1 MNHVSWTSI
10 LIGLALFLFGID
22 YLSLSLQELSPTR
35 LKNLLAK
42 CTSSTFKA
50 ILIGC
55 FITCIIQSSSATTAL
70 TVSLINAN
78 LLTFSQSI
86 GIIMGANIG
95 TTITAFIVGFDLFQ
109 YASFFLIIGAF
120 CLLFSNH
127 PKIKGLAQILFGL
140 GCLFYGLELMS
151 MHLEAITKLPEFMK
165 LVTLFTNHPILAMF
179 GGAITTALIQSSSA
193 MIAIVQQMYH
203 LKAISLYVSI
213 PYIFGCN
220 IGTTITAF
228 LSALKTNPSAKKAA
242 LFHFLFNVIGT
253 TFFMIFLTPFY
264 HLFLTF
270 RFYIPISPRLQLAFI
285 HGFFNI
291 VTTLLIFPCY
301 KHIITL
307 IESCFKKNC

>member
-1 MNHVSWTSI
+1 
-10 LIGLALFLFGID
+10 
-22 YLSLSLQELSPTR
+22 
-35 LKNLLAK
+35 
-42 CTSSTFKA
+42 
-50 ILIGC
+50 
-55 FITCIIQSSSATTAL
+55 
-70 TVSLINAN
+70 
-78 LLTFSQSI
+78 
-86 GIIMGANIG
+86 MGANIG
-95 TTITAFIVGFDLFQ
+95 TTITAIIVGFDLFQ

-228 LSALKTNPSAKKAA
+228 LSALKTNSSAKKAA

-291 VTTLLIFPCY
+291 VTTLLIFPFY

-307 IESCFKKNC
+307 IESCLKKNC

>member
-78 LLTFSQSI
+78 LMTFSQSI
-86 GIIMGANIG
+86 GIIMG
-95 TTITAFIVGFDLFQ
+95 GFDLFQ

-165 LVTLFTNHPILAMF
+165 LVTLFTNHPILAML

-213 PYIFGCN
+213 PYILGCN

-228 LSALKTNPSAKKAA
+228 LSALKTNSSAKKAA
-242 LFHFLFNVIGT
+242 FFHFLFNVIGT

-291 VTTLLIFPCY
+291 VTTLLIFPFY

>member
-1 MNHVSWTSI
+1 MNHVLWTSI

-35 LKNLLAK
+35 LKNLLSK

-78 LLTFSQSI
+78 LMTFSQSI

-151 MHLEAITKLPEFMK
+151 LHLEAITKLPEF
-165 LVTLFTNHPILAMF
+165 
-179 GGAITTALIQSSSA
+179 IQK
-193 MIAIVQQMYH
+193 IVE
-203 LKAISLYVSI
+203 K
-213 PYIFGCN
+213 
-220 IGTTITAF
+220 
-228 LSALKTNPSAKKAA
+228 
-242 LFHFLFNVIGT
+242 LFNNNV
-253 TFFMIFLTPFY
+253 LS
-264 HLFLTF
+264 LFSFKHDYDPEERKANQEFVRKHNLF
-270 RFYIPISPRLQLAFI
+270 NKREMKIPQNEKLIRLNNIARKQMELLKNNKSFNNLEYIENKVNNKQ
-285 HGFFNI
+285 
-291 VTTLLIFPCY
+291 TLPL
-301 KHIITL
+301 
-307 IESCFKKNC
+307 

>member
-1 MNHVSWTSI
+1 MNQVSWTSI

-78 LLTFSQSI
+78 LMTFSQSI

-140 GCLFYGLELMS
+140 GCLFYGLELNDECS
-151 MHLEAITKLPEFMK
+151 LAADSGRRGAAAGLPEAGAPAGAAHGPCSVGAQSRLHRPEHAVFQHLLPDAAWASHYASHGK
-165 LVTLFTNHPILAMF
+165 LGQVLGVSGIPVPRDRH
-179 GGAITTALIQSSSA
+179 
-193 MIAIVQQMYH
+193 
-203 LKAISLYVSI
+203 SL
-213 PYIFGCN
+213 
-220 IGTTITAF
+220 
-228 LSALKTNPSAKKAA
+228 L
-242 LFHFLFNVIGT
+242 
-253 TFFMIFLTPFY
+253 
-264 HLFLTF
+264 
-270 RFYIPISPRLQLAFI
+270 
-285 HGFFNI
+285 
-291 VTTLLIFPCY
+291 
-301 KHIITL
+301 
-307 IESCFKKNC
+307 

>member
-78 LLTFSQSI
+78 LMTFSQSI

-151 MHLEAITKLPEFMK
+151 MHLEAITKLPEFSNTFYK
-165 LVTLFTNHPILAMF
+165 SSYFSHAWWSHHHCSYSIIKCDNCYCPTNVSFKSHFPLCF
-179 GGAITTALIQSSSA
+179 
-193 MIAIVQQMYH
+193 Y
-203 LKAISLYVSI
+203 SLY
-213 PYIFGCN
+213 
-220 IGTTITAF
+220 
-228 LSALKTNPSAKKAA
+228 L
-242 LFHFLFNVIGT
+242 
-253 TFFMIFLTPFY
+253 
-264 HLFLTF
+264 
-270 RFYIPISPRLQLAFI
+270 RL
-285 HGFFNI
+285 
-291 VTTLLIFPCY
+291 
-301 KHIITL
+301 
-307 IESCFKKNC
+307 

>member
-95 TTITAFIVGFDLFQ
+95 TTITAIIVGFDLFQ
-109 YASFFLIIGAF
+109 YASFFLII
-120 CLLFSNH
+120 
-127 PKIKGLAQILFGL
+127 

-228 LSALKTNPSAKKAA
+228 LSALKTNSSAKKAA

-291 VTTLLIFPCY
+291 VTTLLIFPFY
-301 KHIITL
+301 KPIITL

>member
-1 MNHVSWTSI
+1 
-10 LIGLALFLFGID
+10 
-22 YLSLSLQELSPTR
+22 
-35 LKNLLAK
+35 
-42 CTSSTFKA
+42 
-50 ILIGC
+50 
-55 FITCIIQSSSATTAL
+55 
-70 TVSLINAN
+70 
-78 LLTFSQSI
+78 
-86 GIIMGANIG
+86 MGANIG

-151 MHLEAITKLPEFMK
+151 LHLEAVSELPEFIQ
-165 LVTLFTNHPILAMF
+165 LVTLFTNHPILAML
-179 GGAITTALIQSSSA
+179 GGTITTALIQSSSA

-228 LSALKTNPSAKKAA
+228 LSALKANSSAKKAA

-253 TFFMIFLTPFY
+253 AFFMIFLTPFY
-264 HLFLTF
+264 HLFLIF
-270 RFYIPISPRLQLAFI
+270 RFYVPVSPRLQLAFI

-291 VTTLLIFPCY
+291 VSTFLVYPFY
-301 KHIITL
+301 KYMISF

>member
-1 MNHVSWTSI
+1 M
-10 LIGLALFLFGID
+10 
-22 YLSLSLQELSPTR
+22 
-35 LKNLLAK
+35 
-42 CTSSTFKA
+42 
-50 ILIGC
+50 
-55 FITCIIQSSSATTAL
+55 
-70 TVSLINAN
+70 SLINAN
-78 LLTFSQSI
+78 LMTFSQSI

-95 TTITAFIVGFDLFQ
+95 TTVTAFIVGFGLFQ

-151 MHLEAITKLPEFMK
+151 LHLEAVSELPEFIQ
-165 LVTLFTNHPILAMF
+165 LVTLFTNHPILAML
-179 GGAITTALIQSSSA
+179 GGTITTALIQSSSA

-228 LSALKTNPSAKKAA
+228 LSALKANSSAKKAA

-253 TFFMIFLTPFY
+253 AFFMIFLTPFY
-264 HLFLTF
+264 HLFLIL
-270 RFYIPISPRLQLAFI
+270 RFYVPVPPRLQLAFI

-291 VTTLLIFPCY
+291 VSTFLVYPFY
-301 KHIITL
+301 KYMISF

>member
-1 MNHVSWTSI
+1 M
-10 LIGLALFLFGID
+10 
-22 YLSLSLQELSPTR
+22 
-35 LKNLLAK
+35 
-42 CTSSTFKA
+42 
-50 ILIGC
+50 
-55 FITCIIQSSSATTAL
+55 
-70 TVSLINAN
+70 
-78 LLTFSQSI
+78 TFSQSI

-165 LVTLFTNHPILAMF
+165 LVTLFTNHPILAML

-193 MIAIVQQMYH
+193 VIAIVQQMYH

-213 PYIFGCN
+213 PYILGCN

-228 LSALKTNPSAKKAA
+228 LSALKTNSSAKKAA
-242 LFHFLFNVIGT
+242 FFHFLFNVIGT

-264 HLFLTF
+264 HFFLTF

-291 VTTLLIFPCY
+291 VTTLLIFPFY

>member
-1 MNHVSWTSI
+1 
-10 LIGLALFLFGID
+10 
-22 YLSLSLQELSPTR
+22 
-35 LKNLLAK
+35 
-42 CTSSTFKA
+42 
-50 ILIGC
+50 
-55 FITCIIQSSSATTAL
+55 
-70 TVSLINAN
+70 
-78 LLTFSQSI
+78 
-86 GIIMGANIG
+86 MGANIG

-165 LVTLFTNHPILAMF
+165 LVTLFTNHPILAML

-193 MIAIVQQMYH
+193 IIAIVQQMYH

-213 PYIFGCN
+213 PYILGCN

-228 LSALKTNPSAKKAA
+228 LSALKTNSSAKKAA
-242 LFHFLFNVIGT
+242 FFHFLFNVIGT

-291 VTTLLIFPCY
+291 VTTLLIFPFY

>member
-1 MNHVSWTSI
+1 MNKVSWTSI

-70 TVSLINAN
+70 TVSLINTN

-95 TTITAFIVGFDLFQ
+95 TTITALIVGFDLFQ

-127 PKIKGLAQILFGL
+127 PKIKG
-140 GCLFYGLELMS
+140 LMS

-228 LSALKTNPSAKKAA
+228 LSALKTNSSAKKAA
-242 LFHFLFNVIGT
+242 FFHFLFNVIGT

-291 VTTLLIFPCY
+291 VTTLLIFPFY

-307 IESCFKKNC
+307 IENCFKKNC

>member
-1 MNHVSWTSI
+1 
-10 LIGLALFLFGID
+10 
-22 YLSLSLQELSPTR
+22 
-35 LKNLLAK
+35 
-42 CTSSTFKA
+42 
-50 ILIGC
+50 
-55 FITCIIQSSSATTAL
+55 
-70 TVSLINAN
+70 
-78 LLTFSQSI
+78 
-86 GIIMGANIG
+86 
-95 TTITAFIVGFDLFQ
+95 
-109 YASFFLIIGAF
+109 
-120 CLLFSNH
+120 
-127 PKIKGLAQILFGL
+127 
-140 GCLFYGLELMS
+140 MS

-165 LVTLFTNHPILAMF
+165 LVTLFTNHPILAML

-213 PYIFGCN
+213 PYILGCN
-220 IGTTITAF
+220 IGTTI
-228 LSALKTNPSAKKAA
+228 ALKTNSSAKKAA
-242 LFHFLFNVIGT
+242 FFHFLFNVIGT

-291 VTTLLIFPCY
+291 VTTLLIFPFY

>member
-22 YLSLSLQELSPTR
+22 YLSLSLQELLS
-35 LKNLLAK
+35 K

-78 LLTFSQSI
+78 LMTFSQSI

-120 CLLFSNH
+120 CLLFSH

-151 MHLEAITKLPEFMK
+151 LHLEAVSELPEFIQ
-165 LVTLFTNHPILAMF
+165 LVTLFTNHPILAML
-179 GGAITTALIQSSSA
+179 GGTITTALIQSSSA

-228 LSALKTNPSAKKAA
+228 LSALKANSSAKKAA

-253 TFFMIFLTPFY
+253 AFFMIFLTPFY
-264 HLFLTF
+264 HLFLIL
-270 RFYIPISPRLQLAFI
+270 RFYVPVPPRLQLAFI

-291 VTTLLIFPCY
+291 VSTFLVYPFY
-301 KHIITL
+301 KYMISF

>member
-1 MNHVSWTSI
+1 
-10 LIGLALFLFGID
+10 
-22 YLSLSLQELSPTR
+22 
-35 LKNLLAK
+35 
-42 CTSSTFKA
+42 
-50 ILIGC
+50 
-55 FITCIIQSSSATTAL
+55 
-70 TVSLINAN
+70 
-78 LLTFSQSI
+78 
-86 GIIMGANIG
+86 MGANIG
-95 TTITAFIVGFDLFQ
+95 TTITAIIVGFDLFQ

-179 GGAITTALIQSSSA
+179 GA

-213 PYIFGCN
+213 PYILGCN

-228 LSALKTNPSAKKAA
+228 LSALKTNSSAKKAA

-291 VTTLLIFPCY
+291 VTTLLIFPFY